1 LFVFLTNI
9 LVGFS
14 LTLIGYIYRHVD
26 YLQRYCPIQQHLLA
40 IAHYHLSWFFLRC
53 HCQIR
58 SGDRGAARTHLSIA
72 VSLVYI
78 FNLFLILTS
87 GKLTLL
93 GDFLKFRIDFEKF
106 NIAQP
111 NSESVCSNHVFL
123 VGGTDSVVSPICG
136 ENKGQ
141 HSKKI
146 K

>member
-1 LFVFLTNI
+1 
-9 LVGFS
+9 
-14 LTLIGYIYRHVD
+14 
-26 YLQRYCPIQQHLLA
+26 
-40 IAHYHLSWFFLRC
+40 
-53 HCQIR
+53 
-58 SGDRGAARTHLSIA
+58 
-72 VSLVYI
+72 
-78 FNLFLILTS
+78 LTS
-87 GKLTLL
+87 DKLTLL

-141 HSKKI
+141 HSKKR